1 MNKVFLLILIFAIG
15 IGSSGCKT
23 NTVADLNVAMP
34 ERNWSYVNKL
44 KASVDVK
51 DAAQKYSIH
60 FKLRHTADYRYA
72 NIFVLFRLKGPDGKT
87 VTRRFEY
94 RLAQVDGQW
103 LGSGSGNLYT
113 YELPVLTGFSFPAAG
128 KYELEVEQNMRDN
141 PLKEVSDAGLTV
153 STN

>member
-1 MNKVFLLILIFAIG
+1 MNKLFFLILICIVG
-15 IGSSGCKT
+15 IGSSGCNT

-34 ERNWSYVNKL
+34 QRNWSYVNKL
-44 KASVDVK
+44 KVGVDVK
-51 DAAQKYSIH
+51 DVTQRYNIY
-60 FKLRHTADYRYA
+60 FKLRHTTDYRYA

-87 VTRRFEY
+87 VTRRMEY

-113 YELPVLTGFSFPAAG
+113 YELPLLTNFSFPVIG

-141 PLKEVSDAGLTV
+141 PLKEISDGGLTV
-153 STN
+153 STK

>member
-1 MNKVFLLILIFAIG
+1 MNKLFFLILICIIG
-15 IGSSGCKT
+15 IGGSGCNT

-34 ERNWSYVNKL
+34 QRNWSYVNKL
-44 KASVDVK
+44 KVGVDVK
-51 DAAQKYSIH
+51 DVAQRYNIY
-60 FKLRHTADYRYA
+60 FKLRHTTDYRYA

-87 VTRRFEY
+87 VTRRMEY

-113 YELPVLTGFSFPAAG
+113 YELPLLTNFSFPVIG

-141 PLKEVSDAGLTV
+141 PLKEISDGGLTV
-153 STN
+153 STK